1 MAQKASGGTTGYAKS
16 AAPAIALPKGGG
28 AIRGIG
34 EKFAANPVTGTGSL
48 SVPIFTSPG
57 RSGFGPQL
65 SLSYDSGAGN
75 GPFGFG
81 WSLSLP
87 SITRKT
93 DRGLPRYWD
102 AEESDVF
109 ILSGAEDLVPV
120 LVKAGGRWQRKKP
133 DLRRIDGVQY
143 RVERYRPR
151 AEGLFARIERWTD
164 IQTGDT
170 HWRSISRDNV
180 TTLYG
185 DSPESRIADPANPA
199 RVFSWLICESHDD
212 KGNAVV
218 YEYVPENST
227 GIELSQAHESNR
239 SDNTRSANR
248 YLKRIKYGNRASWL
262 LQQPGAS
269 LPDPPWPDLSGM
281 DWLFEVVFDYG
292 EGHCTPLPLDPEGRR
307 HARVVRDPPPAWP
320 VRADPF
326 SSHRAGFEVRTYRL
340 CRRVLMFHHFPAE
353 LGTDD
358 YLVRSTEF
366 TYREDPVASFITE
379 ITQFGYVHEGG
390 GTYLQ
395 RSLPPLELQYSRVPS
410 PQELA
415 AQPVHNVD
423 AESVENLP
431 YGLDG
436 GRYQWVDLDGEGLS
450 GILTE
455 QAEAWFYKPNK
466 GGGRFGPVEPVAA
479 RPSLAALSSGRQQL
493 LDLAG
498 DGQLD
503 LAEFAG
509 PVPGFFERTV
519 DQRWE
524 QFTPFASL
532 PQVAWDDPNLRFVDL
547 TGDGHADVLI
557 TEGEV
562 FTWCASLAEEGFGP
576 RVDLPTSRDEERGP
590 RLVFADGAQSVYLAD
605 MSGDGLT
612 DLVRIRNGEVCYWP
626 NLGYGRFGPK
636 VSMDNPPWFDAPDLF
651 EQRRIR
657 LADIDGSGVTDIV
670 YLGNGQV
677 HVYLNQS
684 GNGWSEAHTLTR
696 FPRTDNLSS
705 VTVADLFG
713 AGTACLVWSSALPG
727 EARRPMRY
735 LDLMGGTKPHLLVSV
750 NNNLGAETHIE
761 YAPSTRFYLA
771 DKAEGRPWATKLPF
785 PVQVVERVE
794 TLDLVSRNRFVTRYA
809 YHHGYFDGIERE
821 FRGFAM
827 VEQSDTEQ
835 HAALSESDALPAA
848 TNIDAASHVPPVRT
862 RTWFHTGAYLEGEA
876 ISRQLE
882 HEYWHESDAGQGLA
896 GLAPEQLRAMLLDDT
911 ILPTTVRR
919 GQGHRDD
926 HELSAEEA
934 REAARALK
942 GSILRQEVYTLDDS
956 EEQDRPY
963 TVSERNYTL
972 ELLQPRDANPH
983 AVFLAHP
990 RETLDFH
997 YERTLYDIGGH
1008 RHFDPRVTHALTLEV
1023 DDYGNALESASVSY
1037 KRRFADPDPLL
1048 TEQDRRRQ
1056 QQTLL
1061 TCTVSS
1067 YTYPIDDP
1075 DAWRAPLPC
1084 ESRTYELLGLE
1095 PEPQPPPPA
1104 GITRLFRFDE
1114 LARKLE
1120 RAAVT
1125 ELPYEHW
1132 DASVNAPARRLIEH
1146 ARTLYRSNDLTAL
1159 LAPRELQSRAVPGES
1174 YSLAFTPALL
1184 DQVYRRGQQSLLPD
1198 RANVLGA
1205 KASDGGGYVDLDGDG
1220 RWWIPSGRVFYSPAA
1235 DELRFAREHFFL
1247 LHRFSDPFGNDT
1259 VVGYDDHKLLTT
1271 RTTDPVGNTVRADHD
1286 YRVLQPWR
1294 VTDANGN
1301 RSEAAFDALGL
1312 LAGTA
1317 VRGKPTEN
1325 RGDSLTGFQADLT
1338 RHQVDGFF
1346 DAIDPHVPARD
1357 LLGEATARIV
1367 YDLDRFRLSREADQS
1382 EPERWMP
1389 AFAATLARETHASQ
1403 LADGQQTKIQ
1413 ITFSYS
1419 DGLGREIQKKIQAE
1433 PGPLVD
1439 GGPDVDRWVGSGW
1452 IIFNNK
1458 GKPVRQYEPFFS
1470 TLAERRHRFE
1480 FARKE
1485 GVSTI
1490 LCYDPLERVVAT
1502 LHPNH
1507 SYEKVVIDPWRQAA
1521 YDVNDTVTLDP
1532 RADPEAGRFLSRLP
1546 ADEYLPTWYQQ
1557 RITGTKG
1564 TEERRAAEKAAKHAD
1579 TPTRVFLDTL
1589 GRTFLTVADNAAA
1602 GTYRTR
1608 VRLDIEG
1615 NQREI
1620 IDARDRI
1627 VMRYDYDLLGDR
1639 IHQASME
1646 AGERWTLND
1655 ATGQPI
1661 RVWNGRGHAFRNA
1674 YDPSRRPLRSFVHG
1688 GDPTDPSG
1696 EVFAE
1701 EVLFE
1706 RIIYGEQHSQAETLN
1721 LRGKPFLQF
1730 DGAGVITNGGQNRET
1745 NQPEAYDFKGNL
1757 LHSSRRLARDYT
1769 QAPGWSGVEASLS
1782 DDPLTLLDLPSIE
1795 SAVAP
1800 LLDGETY
1807 VTSTTFDALNRPIT
1821 VTTPDRSVILSGYN
1835 EANLPQRIEAR
1846 LGGAEEPTRFVTDI
1860 GYNAKGQRTYIVYGN
1875 RVRTTY
1881 DYDEETF
1888 RLTRLFTQRD
1898 AAAFPGDCPQPPPG
1912 GWPGCGVQDL
1922 RYTYDPAGHITHI
1935 RDHAQQAIFFRNRRV
1950 EPSNE
1955 YAYDAIY
1962 RLVEATGRE
1971 HLGQNA
1977 AGAPLPPSP
1986 TSYNDCPRVGLA
1998 HPGDGKAMGLYRE
2011 SYTYDEVGNFQA
2023 VTHRGSDP
2031 ANPGWTRAYRYE
2043 ENSPLEP
2050 GHNSNRLTAT
2060 TTGHTTE
2067 TYSTAGDGYDSHGN
2081 MLRLPQLQVLRW
2093 DFQDQ
2098 LRLTQRRRVNDQDE
2112 DGAQCHGERTWYVYD
2127 AAGQR
2132 VRKVTEL
2139 ATGAIKDERIYLG
2152 AFEVRR
2158 RQGINPVVRE
2168 TLHIMDD
2175 EQRIALVETRTAD
2188 DDGSPKQLI
2197 RYQLA
2202 NHLGS
2207 ASLELNQ
2214 QAQIITYE
2222 EYHPYG
2228 CITYQAVDKAIRAA
2242 VKRYRYAG
2250 KERDEESGLCYHGA
2264 RYYAPWLG
2272 RWITCDPLSIAGDV
2286 NSFAST
2292 DKNPMRLIDNRRT
2305 RSRKPE
2311 ALLRDIYGKE
2321 VAAQAPIHSPITGRF
2336 LQRNA
2341 ADPGIRPNAYLYAH
2355 NNPCMWVDPLGS
2367 QEEPAQHWEQAL
2379 TEARK
2384 WGHTLLQRERAIDR
2398 LRHKA
2403 IGEAAGYIA
2412 EKVVMPIAIRT
2423 LAVLHKKY
2431 FERMKDY
2438 DYVSLSF
2445 GGTAAAG
2452 GGWTAGQTFLMTRGG
2467 KVGVYEFGPHGW
2479 APNILVFPLSISGF
2493 VQYGIGKGL
2502 GEDLRKYLGWF
2513 YGLAANAKVLTLP
2526 GIESSK
2532 IRLEPGEEPVMEI
2545 TGGFSAGLVLPR
2557 SSRGLSVSAGRAFYE
2572 MQYGMQLD
2580 FERRRFQMLYLGDV
2594 KLPPLLREL
2603 SETGGAW

>member
-1 MAQKASGGTTGYAKS
+1 VAQDAGSGATGYAKS
-16 AAPAIALPKGGG
+16 AAPAIALPTGGG

-87 SITRKT
+87 SVTRKT

-120 LVKAGGRWQRKKP
+120 LVEVGGRWRREEL
-133 DLRRIDGVQY
+133 DLRWIDAAQY

-151 AEGLFARIERWTD
+151 VEGLFARIERWTD
-164 IQTGDT
+164 VQTGDT

-185 DSPESRIADPANPA
+185 QSPESRIADPADPA
-199 RVFSWLICESHDD
+199 RVFSWLVCESHDD

-218 YEYVPENST
+218 YEYVPEDST

-239 SDNTRSANR
+239 SDKIRSANR
-248 YLKRIKYGNRASWL
+248 YLKRIKYGNRTSWL
-262 LQQPGAS
+262 LQQPDAS
-269 LPDPPWPDLSGM
+269 LPDPARPDLSGI

-292 EGHCTPLPLDPEGRR
+292 EGHYTPLPPDPEGGR
-307 HARVVRDPPPAWP
+307 HARVVRERPSAWP
-320 VRADPF
+320 VRRDPF

-340 CRRVLMFHHFPAE
+340 CRRVLMFHHFPDE
-353 LGTDD
+353 LGIDD

-366 TYREDPVASFITE
+366 TYREDLVASFITE
-379 ITQFGYVHEGG
+379 ITQSGYVHEGG
-390 GTYLQ
+390 GTYLR
-395 RSLPPLELQYSRVPS
+395 RSLPPLELGYSRVPS
-410 PQELA
+410 PEELA
-415 AQPVHNVD
+415 AQPVHDVD

-509 PVPGFFERTV
+509 PVPGFFERTQ
-519 DQRWE
+519 DERWK
-524 QFTPFASL
+524 QFKPFASL
-532 PQVAWDDPNLRFVDL
+532 PQVAWDDPDLRFVDL

-576 RVDLPTSRDEERGP
+576 PVGLPASRDEERGP
-590 RLVFADGAQSVYLAD
+590 KLVFADGAQSVYLAD

-612 DLVRIRNGEVCYWP
+612 DLVRIRNGEICYWP
-626 NLGYGRFGPK
+626 NLGYGRFGAK
-636 VSMDNPPWFDAPDLF
+636 VSMDNAPRFDAPDLF

-657 LADIDGSGVTDIV
+657 LADTDGSGATDIV
-670 YLGNGQV
+670 YLGNAQV

-684 GNGWSEAHTLTR
+684 GNGWSEARTLPQ

-705 VTVADLFG
+705 VTVVDLLG
-713 AGTACLVWSSALPG
+713 AGTACLVWSSPLPG

-750 NNNLGAETHIE
+750 KNNLGAETHIE

-771 DKAEGRPWATKLPF
+771 DKAEGRPWATRLPF
-785 PVQVVERVE
+785 PVHLVERVE

-821 FRGFAM
+821 FRGFAL

-835 HAALSESDALPAA
+835 HTALSESDALPAA
-848 TNIDAASHVPPVRT
+848 ANTDAASHVPPVRT
-862 RTWFHTGAYLEGEA
+862 KTWFHTGAYLQGEA

-882 HEYWHESDAGQGLA
+882 HEYWHESDAGEGLA

-911 ILPTTVRR
+911 VLPSTVRC

-972 ELLQPRDANPH
+972 ELLQAQGANPH
-983 AVFLAHP
+983 AVFFAHP

-997 YERTLYDIGGH
+997 YERTLYDIGGKK
-1008 RHFDPRVTHALTLEV
+1008 HFDPRVTHALTLEV
-1023 DDYGNALESASVSY
+1023 DDYGNVLQSASVSY
-1037 KRRFADPDPLL
+1037 GRRFADPDSLL
-1048 TEQDRRRQ
+1048 TEQDRRRL

-1061 TCTVSS
+1061 TYTVSS
-1067 YTYPIDDP
+1067 YTNPIDDP
-1075 DAWRAPLPC
+1075 DAWRVPLPC
-1084 ESRTYELLGLE
+1084 ESRTYELLGLQ

-1104 GITRLFRFDE
+1104 DITRLFRFDE
-1114 LARKLE
+1114 LARKLKQ
-1120 RAAVT
+1120 AAVT
-1125 ELPYEHW
+1125 ELPYEQW
-1132 DASVNAPARRLIEH
+1132 DASVNAPARRLVEQV
-1146 ARTLYRSNDLTAL
+1146 RTRYRRNDLTAL
-1159 LAPRELQSRAVPGES
+1159 LALCELESRAMPGER

-1184 DQVYRRGQQSLLPD
+1184 AHVYQRGQESLLPD
-1198 RANVLGA
+1198 PANVLGA
-1205 KASDGGGYVDLDGDG
+1205 RASDGGGYVDLDGDG

-1235 DELRFAREHFFL
+1235 ADELGFAREHFFL
-1247 LHRFSDPFGNDT
+1247 PHRFSDPFGNDT
-1259 VVGYDDHKLLTT
+1259 VIGYDDHVLLTT
-1271 RTTDPVGNTVRADHD
+1271 RTTDPVDNTARADHD
-1286 YRVLQPWR
+1286 YRVLQPR
-1294 VTDANGN
+1294 RLTDANGN
-1301 RSEAAFDALGL
+1301 RSEVAFDALGL
-1312 LAGTA
+1312 VAGT
-1317 VRGKPTEN
+1317 VVMGKATED
-1325 RGDSLTGFQADLT
+1325 RGDSLTGFQTDLT

-1346 DAIDPHVPARD
+1346 DADDPHVPAPD
-1357 LLGEATARIV
+1357 LLGEATTRIV
-1367 YDLDRFRLSREADQS
+1367 YDLDRFRLSRQANPS
-1382 EPERWMP
+1382 EPDKWMP

-1403 LADGQQTKIQ
+1403 LAPGQKTRIL

-1419 DGLGREIQKKIQAE
+1419 DGLGREIQKKVQAE
-1433 PGPLVD
+1433 PGTLVD

-1458 GKPVRQYEPFFS
+1458 GNPVRQYEPFFS
-1470 TLAERRHRFE
+1470 TLAEKRHRFE

-1485 GVSTI
+1485 GVSTV
-1490 LCYDPLERVVAT
+1490 LFYDPLERVIAT

-1507 SYEKVVIDPWRQAA
+1507 SYEKVFFDPWGQAI

-1532 RADPEAGRFLSRLP
+1532 RADPEVGGFFSRLP
-1546 ADEYLPTWYQQ
+1546 EDEYLPTWYQQ

-1564 TEERRAAEKAAKHAD
+1564 LEERKAAEKAAKHAN

-1627 VMRYDYDLLGDR
+1627 VMRYDYDLLGDG
-1639 IHQASME
+1639 IHLASME

-1661 RVWNGRGHAFRNA
+1661 RVWDGRGHAFRNA
-1674 YDPSRRPLRSFVHG
+1674 YDPSRRLLRSFIQG

-1696 EVFAE
+1696 AVHAE
-1701 EVLFE
+1701 ELLFE
-1706 RIIYGEQHSQAETLN
+1706 LIVYGERHSEAQALN

-1730 DGAGVITNGGQNRET
+1730 DGAGVVTNEGRNRET
-1745 NQPEAYDFKGNL
+1745 SQPEAYDFKGNL
-1757 LHSSRRLARDYT
+1757 LHSSRRLARDYAH
-1769 QAPGWSGVEASLS
+1769 APDWSSVEASLP
-1782 DDPLTLLDLPSIE
+1782 DDPLTPLDLPSIE
-1795 SAVAP
+1795 RALAP

-1807 VTSTTFDALNRPIT
+1807 PASTTFDALNRPTT
-1821 VTTPDRSVILSGYN
+1821 VTTPDRSVILSSYN
-1835 EANLPQRIEAR
+1835 QANLLERIEAR
-1846 LGGAEEPTRFVTDI
+1846 LGGAGEPTRFVTDI
-1860 GYNAKGQRTYIVYGN
+1860 GYNAKGQRTHIVYGN
-1875 RVRTTY
+1875 RVKTTY
-1881 DYDEETF
+1881 DYDEKTF
-1888 RLTRLFTQRD
+1888 RLTRLFTQRP
-1898 AAAFPGDCPQPPPG
+1898 AAAFPGDCPQSPLG
-1912 GWPGCGVQDL
+1912 GWTGCGVQDL
-1922 RYTYDPAGHITHI
+1922 HYTYDPAGNITHI

-1950 EPSNE
+1950 EPGNE
-1955 YAYDAIY
+1955 YTYDAMY
-1962 RLVEATGRE
+1962 RLIEATGRE

-1977 AGAPLPPSP
+1977 ARAPLPPSP
-1986 TSYNDCPRVGLA
+1986 TSYNDWPRVGLS
-1998 HPGDGKAMGLYRE
+1998 HPGDGKAMGFYRE

-2031 ANPGWTRAYRYE
+2031 ANPGWTRTYSYE

-2050 GHNSNRLTAT
+2050 GHKSNRLTAT
-2060 TTGHTTE
+2060 TIGRTTE
-2067 TYSTAGDGYDSHGN
+2067 SYSAAGDGYDCHGN
-2081 MLRLPQLQVLRW
+2081 MLRMPHLSAMRW
-2093 DFQDQ
+2093 DFHDQ
-2098 LRLTQRRRVNDQDE
+2098 LRLTQRQKVNDQDE
-2112 DGAQCHGERTWYVYD
+2112 DGAQRHGERTWYVYD
-2127 AAGQR
+2127 SSGQR
-2132 VRKVTEL
+2132 VRKTAEL
-2139 ATGAIKDERIYLG
+2139 ASGQVKDERIYLG
-2152 AFEVRR
+2152 GFEIHRMH
-2158 RQGINPVVRE
+2158 GPNPFVQE
-2168 TLHIMDD
+2168 TLHIMDGK
-2175 EQRIALVETRTAD
+2175 QRIALVEKRTLGTEPGVPA
-2188 DDGSPKQLI
+2188 QLI
-2197 RYQLA
+2197 RYQFG

-2207 ASLELNQ
+2207 ASLELDEH
-2214 QAQIITYE
+2214 AKLISYE
-2222 EYHPYG
+2222 EYCPYG
-2228 CITYQAVDKAIRAA
+2228 STSYQAINKAIKAA
-2242 VKRYRYAG
+2242 AKRYRYTG
-2250 KERDEESGLCYHGA
+2250 KERDEETGLSYHET

-2272 RWITCDPLSIAGDV
+2272 RWTSCDPSGAALELKATDPQREIAAVVCPYVAMSGNPIRYLDISGKSPEWWAKV
-2286 NSFAST
+2286 RTVASLLLHLGRNEIT
-2292 DKNPMRLIDNRRT
+2292 ESGQVVIRPQRTLPQHELIKT
-2305 RSRKPE
+2305 
-2311 ALLRDIYGKE
+2311 AGKE
-2321 VAAQAPIHSPITGRF
+2321 MQTELAGRSMGAYAGPERLPAYERYPLKRIAPQTTFQLVKGQQSDYGRR
-2336 LQRNA
+2336 LA
-2341 ADPGIRPNAYLYAH
+2341 
-2355 NNPCMWVDPLGS
+2355 S
-2367 QEEPAQHWEQAL
+2367 QSAEF
-2379 TEARK
+2379 
-2384 WGHTLLQRERAIDR
+2384 ERAIEERVSQYQMEMRSQQPRIGASGITGAPAASFLRFLGYIGLALTVRQALKDELRNFYTRQDIERERRIEQRHMWIRQYYR
-2398 LRHKA
+2398 LALSERVRLGGPPRTQA
-2403 IGEAAGYIA
+2403 ELNILEGGTPLSMRGEA
-2412 EKVVMPIAIRT
+2412 E
-2423 LAVLHKKY
+2423 
-2431 FERMKDY
+2431 
-2438 DYVSLSF
+2438 
-2445 GGTAAAG
+2445 
-2452 GGWTAGQTFLMTRGG
+2452 
-2467 KVGVYEFGPHGW
+2467 
-2479 APNILVFPLSISGF
+2479 SIM
-2493 VQYGIGKGL
+2493 Q
-2502 GEDLRKYLGWF
+2502 RW
-2513 YGLAANAKVLTLP
+2513 NLT
-2526 GIESSK
+2526 G
-2532 IRLEPGEEPVMEI
+2532 
-2545 TGGFSAGLVLPR
+2545 
-2557 SSRGLSVSAGRAFYE
+2557 
-2572 MQYGMQLD
+2572 
-2580 FERRRFQMLYLGDV
+2580 
-2594 KLPPLLREL
+2594 LLREFKAVL
-2603 SETGGAW
+2603 GESEWPAPPPRRAH